1 MNIGMEQGP
10 TNPNEPKNEEKQEVS
25 SRKGLVK
32 MKIFPFVMLLF
43 GCVFATALV
52 TALVMSVGGDKHV
65 KVAIPERK
73 EFTKLYDVY
82 DEIQNKY
89 FKDVNTDKMMEGAI
103 NGMVASLGDPYS
115 SFMTSKEAEE
125 FDNTISSSFS
135 GIGVEIQEK
144 DGYITVVSP
153 IKNSPAEAAGLRP
166 NDKIIEVDG
175 KSIKGISSTEATTK
189 IRGKKGTSVTLTISR
204 PGTDKPFDV
213 KIVRDE
219 IPIETVYAEMGA
231 DKIATIQITTFSEN
245 TYSELEKALKDMES
259 KGMKG
264 LVIDLRGNPGGLLD
278 QAVDIASLFLPD
290 GKVIVQEQVKDGS
303 KQTIKADSSAHN
315 GYKVKVPVTM
325 LIDEG
330 SASASEILAAA
341 ARESGDIKLVGAKS
355 FGKGTVQTAL
365 PLSDGSLLKLTI
377 AKWLTPDGEWIHE
390 KGIKPDVAV
399 ALPAYATMAIPDAS
413 KTYKEGSFGDDVKTI
428 ETMLAALKY
437 NVGKVD
443 GLFDADTTDGV
454 KAFQEASKLKVDGIV
469 TGATTDALI
478 TAIQKELKA
487 NDPQQKKAVELV
499 KEELK

>member
-1 MNIGMEQGP
+1 MEEGP
-10 TNPNEPKNEEKQEVS
+10 MNPNEPKNENKDEKNA
-25 SRKGLVK
+25 RKGFVK
-32 MKIFPFVMLLF
+32 MKTFPFVMLLF
-43 GCVFATALV
+43 GCIFATALV
-52 TALVMSVGGDKHV
+52 TALVMSVGGDKQV

-82 DEIQNKY
+82 DEIQKKY
-89 FKDVNTDKMMEGAI
+89 FKKVDTDKMMEGAI
-103 NGMVASLGDPYS
+103 TGMVGSLGDPYS
-115 SFMTSKEAEE
+115 SFMTKKEAED
-125 FDNTISSSFS
+125 FDSTISSSFS

-144 DGYITVVSP
+144 DSYITVVSP

-166 NDKIIEVDG
+166 NDKIVEVDG

-219 IPIETVYAEMGA
+219 IPIETVYSEMGA
-231 DKIATIQITTFSEN
+231 DKIATVQITTFSEK
-245 TYSELEKALKDMES
+245 TYSELEKALKDLDA

-290 GKVIVQEQVKDGS
+290 GKVIVQEQTRDGA
-303 KQTIKADSSAHN
+303 KQAIKADSSAHD

-341 ARESGDIKLVGAKS
+341 ARESGGIKLVGAKS
-355 FGKGTVQTAL
+355 FGKGTVQTAA
-365 PLSDGSLLKLTI
+365 PLSDGSLLKLTV

-399 ALPAYATMAIPDAS
+399 ALPAYATMAVPNSS
-413 KTYKEGSFGDDVKTI
+413 KVYKEGNFGDDVKTI
-428 ETMLAALKY
+428 ETMLSALKY

-443 GLFDADTTDGV
+443 GLFDANTTAAV
-454 KAFQEASKLKVDGIV
+454 KAFQTASKLKVDGIM
-469 TGATTDALI
+469 TGATTEALI
-478 TAIQKELKA
+478 TAIKKELQA
-487 NDPQQKKAVELV
+487 NDPQEKKAVELV
-499 KEELK
+499 KQQLK

>member
-1 MNIGMEQGP
+1 MEEGP
-10 TNPNEPKNEEKQEVS
+10 TNSNEPNSEDKKEVTPQ
-25 SRKGLVK
+25 KGFIK
-32 MKIFPFVMLLF
+32 MKIFPFVMLLL

-52 TALVMSVGGDKHV
+52 TAVVMSVGGDKEV
-65 KVAIPERK
+65 KVSIPDRK
-73 EFTKLYDVY
+73 EFTKLYNVY
-82 DEIQNKY
+82 DEIQKKY
-89 FKDVNTDKMMEGAI
+89 YKDVNTDKMMEGAI
-103 NGMVASLGDPYS
+103 TGMVASLGDPYS
-115 SFMTSKEAEE
+115 SFMTKKEAED
-125 FDNTISSSFS
+125 FDSTISSSFS

-166 NDKIIEVDG
+166 NDKIVEVDG
-175 KSIKGISSTEATTK
+175 KSIKGISSTDATTK

-204 PGTDKPFDV
+204 PGTDQPFDV

-219 IPIETVYAEMGA
+219 IPIETVYSEMGA
-231 DKIATIQITTFSEN
+231 DKIATVQITTFSEN
-245 TYSELEKALKDMES
+245 TYSELEKTLKELDK

-264 LVIDLRGNPGGLLD
+264 LVVDLRGNPGGLLD

-290 GKVIVQEQVKDGS
+290 GKVIVQEEAKDGT
-303 KQTIKADSSAHN
+303 KQSIKADSSAHN

-341 ARESGDIKLVGAKS
+341 ARESAGIKLVGAKS
-355 FGKGTVQTAL
+355 FGKGTVQTAA
-365 PLSDGSLLKLTI
+365 PLSDGSLLKLTV

-399 ALPAYATMAIPDAS
+399 ALPAYATMAIPDPS

-428 ETMLAALKY
+428 ESMLSALKY

-443 GLFDADTTDGV
+443 GLFDADTTAGV
-454 KAFQEASKLKVDGIV
+454 KAFQTASKIKADGIV
-469 TGATTDALI
+469 TGATTTALI

-487 NDPQQKKAVELV
+487 NDPQQQKAIELV
-499 KEELK
+499 KEQLK